1 MGLDHLITRNKKETM
16 NSLHIISI
24 ADTNGKNHKSAS
36 LMSRI
41 EEEATEECDN
51 CGEMMVDCTCMEE
64 DFEQPEEFCL
74 DSMVSRCTL

>member
-1 MGLDHLITRNKKETM
+1 MYTWIWNCPR
-16 NSLHIISI
+16 S
-24 ADTNGKNHKSAS
+24 GKNHKSAS

-64 DFEQPEEFCL
+64 DFEQPEEFWRGYWEGTRICQPVAIARQRV
-74 DSMVSRCTL
+74 DPR